1 MKETKGTTTIQS
13 KILKLLIPAV
23 TFLLLLMA
31 YINYTNSLNSQKEA
45 MEAHQKELSMRVA
58 SEVSAKLVNFTNELA
73 WLAQHECFSTMDEG
87 QYAETLNDLAREKSD
102 EYCLLFVAYPDG
114 HYYVA
119 NKGFSQSNIGDRQYF
134 KEIFQNRKDMAMTS
148 PDISRSTGE
157 KKYTLAVPIK
167 NNGQVVGLLAA
178 NVSLNTL
185 SDIVKSLNSDEDRI
199 HFMVDEHGTVIA
211 DADNESRV
219 MNYNINTDGPKDFD
233 NIEQIGTA
241 IERKENISAYVT
253 IKASSNSRESVSQNL
268 YMSNYLIDNTPGWY
282 LISAENDK
290 KLNAVVR
297 TMIIGMSSFI
307 LVIIAIIVLL
317 TVFCLRRVLTGPL
330 QQLQVAI
337 KGISEG
343 HLKQKFDYDSNDE
356 IGLMTEN
363 LHDMCQKLSEIVD
376 RIKDGASA
384 LAESSKMVNES
395 SQQLSE
401 GTTTQATGIEEL
413 SATMEQMSSNIEQ
426 NTQNAD
432 MTNKVSDEAYS
443 KFQEVV
449 SNIETVLETNRVIA
463 EKSSII
469 NDIAY
474 QTNILA
480 LNAAVEAARAGDY
493 GKGFAVVASEVR
505 KLAENAKKSAD
516 EITEMSQ
523 NGLKNSLAASEV
535 MQDTLPKVENTSV
548 LVREIAAAS
557 VEQNSGANQI
567 NDVIQK
573 LNSVVGINA
582 DSAEMLAEGAED
594 LANQAENLKE
604 IIDFFKD

>member
-1 MKETKGTTTIQS
+1 MKETKGTTTIQA
-13 KILKLLIPAV
+13 KILKLLIPSV
-23 TFLLLLMA
+23 TFLLLMMTFV
-31 YINYTNSLNSQKEA
+31 NYNNSRTSQKEA
-45 MEAHQKELSMRVA
+45 MENQQRELSMRVA
-58 SEVSAKLVNFTNELA
+58 AEVSAKLVNFTSELT
-73 WLAQHECFSTMDEG
+73 WLAQHECFSTMDEV
-87 QYAETLNDLAREKSD
+87 QYAETLNDLARQKKN

-119 NKGFSQSNIGDRQYF
+119 NKGFSQSNIGDREYF
-134 KEIFQNRKDMAMTS
+134 KEVFRNHKDMAMTS

-167 NNGQVVGLLAA
+167 KNGQVVGLLAA

-185 SDIVKSLNSDEDRI
+185 SDIIKSLNSDADRI
-199 HFMVDEHGTVIA
+199 HFMVDEHGTTIA
-211 DADNESRV
+211 DADDESRV
-219 MNYNINTDGPKDFD
+219 MTYNIITNGPSDFE
-233 NIEQIGTA
+233 NIQTIGNA
-241 IERKENISAYVT
+241 VENKENISTYVT
-253 IKASSNSRESVSQNL
+253 LKDGSGTQL
-268 YMSNYLIDNTPGWY
+268 FMSNYPIANTPGWY
-282 LISAENDK
+282 LISAENDNKLK
-290 KLNAVVR
+290 KMQTSML
-297 TMIIGMSSFI
+297 TGMFSFI
-307 LVIIAIIVLL
+307 LVIIAIIIIL
-317 TVFCLRRVLTGPL
+317 TAICLKRVLTNPL
-330 QQLQVAI
+330 QQLQTAI

-356 IGLMTEN
+356 IGLMTQN
-363 LHDMCQKLSEIVD
+363 LSEMSTKLSEIVD
-376 RIKDGASA
+376 RIKEGASA
-384 LAESSKMVNES
+384 LAASSKMVNES

-401 GTTTQATGIEEL
+401 GTATQASGIEEL

-432 MTNKVSDEAYS
+432 MTNKVSDEAYT

-449 SNIETVLETNRVIA
+449 SNISIVLDTNKVIA

-523 NGLKNSLAASEV
+523 NGLKNTISASEV
-535 MQDTLPKVENTSV
+535 MHETLPKVENTSV

-557 VEQNSGANQI
+557 VEQNAGANQI

-604 IIDFFKD
+604 VIGFFKD

>member
-1 MKETKGTTTIQS
+1 MKETKGTTTIQR

-23 TFLLLLMA
+23 TILLLIMTFVI
-31 YINYTNSLNSQKEA
+31 YSVNRSNQKES
-45 MEAHQKELSMRVA
+45 MEIQQKELSMRVA
-58 SEVSAKLVNFTNELA
+58 AEVSAKLVAFTSELA
-73 WLAQHECFSTMDEG
+73 WLAHHECFATMDET
-87 QYAETLNDLAREKSD
+87 QYAETLNDLAREKKN

-119 NKGFSQSNIGDRQYF
+119 NKGFSQSNIKDRQYF
-134 KEIFQNRKDMAMTS
+134 KEVFQNHKDMAMTS

-167 NNGQVVGLLAA
+167 RGGQVVGLLAA

-185 SDIVKSLNSDEDRI
+185 SDIIKSLNTDNDRI
-199 HFMVDEHGTVIA
+199 HFMVDEHGTTIA
-211 DADNESRV
+211 DAVDESRV
-219 MNYNINTDGPKDFD
+219 MNYNINTNGPNDFE
-233 NIEQIGTA
+233 NIEQIGKA
-241 IERKENISAYVT
+241 IERKESIATYV
-253 IKASSNSRESVSQNL
+253 KVKSDSDVNL
-268 YMSNYLIDNTPGWY
+268 FMGNYPIANTPGWY
-282 LISAENDK
+282 LISAENDN
-290 KLNAVVR
+290 KLRAISR
-297 TMIIGMSSFI
+297 TMLLGMLTFI
-307 LVIIAIIVLL
+307 LVVIAIIITL
-317 TVFCLRRVLTGPL
+317 TAVCLNKVLTNPL
-330 QQLQVAI
+330 KQLQVAI

-343 HLKQKFDYDSNDE
+343 HLNQKFDYDSNDE
-356 IGLMTEN
+356 IGEMTDN
-363 LHDMCQKLSEIVD
+363 LHDMSQKLSEIVA
-376 RIKDGASA
+376 RIKEGAKA
-384 LAESSKMVNES
+384 LAESSRMVNEN

-401 GTTTQATGIEEL
+401 GTTTQASGIEEL

-432 MTNKVSDEAYS
+432 TTNKVSDEAYT

-449 SNIETVLETNRVIA
+449 ANIENVLDTNKVIA

-480 LNAAVEAARAGDY
+480 LNAAVEAARAGEY

-523 NGLKNSLAASEV
+523 NGLKNSITASEV
-535 MQDTLPKVENTSV
+535 MQEALPKVENTSV

-557 VEQNSGANQI
+557 VEQNAGANQI